1 LQHSAFIWAN
11 TFRPGKNWQCAGR
24 GERPGR
30 CTRSNA
36 TITVTQPVTGYRQT
50 TQTDAQGSF
59 TLRSAFE
66 NGRRWRLQWTA
77 PDGHVWRGPPIRGL
91 SARLAEIR
99 AKTDQLDEEIAPLAR
114 AASCVFNPNWGPL
127 MRSGNDKSHLANQ
140 MERYADIYTSRVSNL
155 MYVTPFAFLRAPRGS
170 LPHDPTAPGGKMDAT
185 TKDNPIT

>member
-1 LQHSAFIWAN
+1 MRAKEAEACAIRLDLQ
-11 TFRPGKNWQCAGR
+11 
-24 GERPGR
+24 
-30 CTRSNA
+30 
-36 TITVTQPVTGYRQT
+36 
-50 TQTDAQGSF
+50 
-59 TLRSAFE
+59 
-66 NGRRWRLQWTA
+66 RRRDRYV
-77 PDGHVWRGPPIRGL
+77 PSPRRGPPIRGL